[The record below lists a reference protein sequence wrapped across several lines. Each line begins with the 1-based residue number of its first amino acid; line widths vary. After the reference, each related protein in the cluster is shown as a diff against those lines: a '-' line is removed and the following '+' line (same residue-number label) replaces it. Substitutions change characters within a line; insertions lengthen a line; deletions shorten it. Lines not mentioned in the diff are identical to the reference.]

1 MVAPGPRFHDG
12 EGEATGNMLRVAA
25 SLVEEGRNGVLVK
38 FGAVDG
44 DEVVG
49 RAAVGTE
56 TVEGN
61 EVVGR
66 AAGGTVGADVAAGAD
81 V

>member
-25 SLVEEGRNGVLVK
+25 SLVDEGRDGVLVK

-49 RAAVGTE
+49 HGAGLLETE
-56 TVEGN
+56 TVTDRKS
-61 EVVGR
+61 VV
-66 AAGGTVGADVAAGAD
+66 
-81 V
+81 